1 MVWLQKYRFK
11 KTHSVLTLL
20 LLFMMNA
27 KATAVTFQ
35 KKKIKIQNQI
45 LIVEIADT
53 ETKAFQGLMFRKKL
67 GSNEGMLFIFKDEQ
81 LRTFWMKN
89 TFLPLDI
96 GFFSSD
102 KKLVNKQSMKPVQ
115 SEMEKPESYSS
126 GVPAQY
132 VLEVNQNWFEKNKIQ
147 TGQTFSFVN

>member
-1 MVWLQKYRFK
+1 MVWLQKYRWN
-11 KTHSVLTLL
+11 KTSILFVLL
-20 LLFMMNA
+20 LLMTSV
-27 KATAVTFQ
+27 KAAAVTFQ

-45 LIVEIADT
+45 LVVEIADT

-67 GSNEGMLFIFKDEQ
+67 GPNEGMLFIFNDEKP
-81 LRTFWMKN
+81 RTFWMKN

-96 GFFSSD
+96 GFFSSA